1 MKPTKK
7 AKGSRQPRKL
17 PDDACPECGTVM
29 RPSTAELGFTINGEK
44 VSVPD
49 VSHLACPSCGEVVLR
64 YEESKAMQARAAEL
78 YRSSHSLLSAAEIRA
93 LRRSR
98 NLTQA
103 QLAALL
109 QLGLN
114 TVSRWESG
122 RNVQSGAMDILLK
135 VLRDVPGAL
144 EYLKRTAA

>member
-1 MKPTKK
+1 
-7 AKGSRQPRKL
+7 
-17 PDDACPECGTVM
+17 
-29 RPSTAELGFTINGEK
+29 
-44 VSVPD
+44 
-49 VSHLACPSCGEVVLR
+49 
-64 YEESKAMQARAAEL
+64 MQARAAEL